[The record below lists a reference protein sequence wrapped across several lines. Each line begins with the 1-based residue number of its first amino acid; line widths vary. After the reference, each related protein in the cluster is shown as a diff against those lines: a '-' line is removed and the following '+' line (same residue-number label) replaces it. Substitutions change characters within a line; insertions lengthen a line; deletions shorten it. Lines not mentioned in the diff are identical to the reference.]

1 MERSFGGRS
10 DIEVVATFEESRS
23 AKTPGR
29 PIFAQMLA
37 RIEAKEA
44 EGIITWAP
52 DRLARNSIDGGQIIY
67 LLDRGVLRDLKFS
80 TYTYENNSQGK
91 FMLSIMFGQSKYYS
105 DALSENIKRGNQTKI
120 AKGWRPSRIQVRTG

>member
-1 MERSFGGRS
+1 MRYFLYCRKSSEAEDRQVLSLESQRDAIERSFIGRG

-29 PIFAQMLA
+29 PIIAQMLA

-67 LLDRGVLRDLKFS
+67 LLDRGVLHDLKFS

-91 FMLSIMFGQSKYYS
+91 FMLSIMFGQIGR
-105 DALSENIKRGNQTKI
+105 AH
-120 AKGWRPSRIQVRTG
+120 V